1 MGIAETKTPQHWNY
15 FLALEEDMGRL
26 SRYLEPTQANFSA
39 YSLELAR
46 ILFAAASE
54 VDVVAKQLCQK
65 LNPESKADNINWYK
79 QEILVAYPQLVASEV
94 SIPKFGLALR
104 PWEQWGK
111 NRNPIWWKAY
121 NEVKHQRHTHFP
133 EANLKNALN
142 AVAALF
148 VLLLFFYDAQAV
160 EGRLTPDPSLFRIGA
175 PFQADRLFFAPHS
188 IVYRRLPNAKN
199 E

>member
-15 FLALEEDMGRL
+15 FLALEEDVNRL
-26 SRYLEPTQANFSA
+26 SRYLEPTKANFTA

-54 VDVVAKQLCQK
+54 VDVVAKQLCQR
-65 LNPESKADNINWYK
+65 LNAESRADNINRYK
-79 QEILVAYPQLVASEV
+79 QEILAVYPQLVASEV
-94 SIPKFGLALR
+94 SLPKFGLALT

-111 NRNPIWWKAY
+111 DRNPIWWKAY

-133 EANLKNALN
+133 SANLKNALN

-148 VLLLFFYDAQAV
+148 ALLLFFYDAEAAQ
-160 EGRLTPDPSLFRIGA
+160 GRLTPDPSLFRMGA
-175 PFQADRLFFAPHS
+175 PFHVDQLFYAPHS
-188 IVYRRLPNAKN
+188 TVYLRLPNT
-199 E
+199 EG